1 MTFAVLSDLHLPN
14 PKAAVID
21 RTVAA
26 LVALQ
31 PRFVVVT
38 GDHINGSSNDGPG
51 VVKKS
56 ASWWL
61 TVAAALAPLRTAHI
75 PVLPVAGNHD
85 SYVAAERAGYATTFA
100 DLAAWAAP
108 LAITPPPARPALAK
122 PAHEVARAPFTYAV
136 DVAGLHLD
144 LLHIVDDAV
153 DPDVA
158 AWLAADLATPAART
172 ARIRIAVSHVPWVS
186 VHQGRLRRLQRDL
199 GPLLDAGGVELY
211 IAGHEHFVWDE
222 DFALA
227 SGRMLREL
235 LVGCTSGFYNYGPSP
250 AEIETARCA
259 PTKYPGKQNALRCAM
274 PHGGGAFVLAPGRK
288 QRLLQHA
295 LATFTLVTVGADG
308 GVTAVPMTLDAT
320 GAAVPFYL
328 HAEQDRE

>member
-1 MTFAVLSDLHLPN
+1 MFAVMSDLHLPN

-26 LVALQ
+26 LVALE

-38 GDHINGSSNDGPG
+38 GDHINGSIADGPG
-51 VVKKS
+51 VVKRS
-56 ASWWL
+56 ASWWRA
-61 TVAAALAPLRTAHI
+61 VAAALAPLRAAHI

-85 SYVAAERAGYATTFA
+85 SYVTGERAGYAATFG

-108 LAITPPPARPALAK
+108 LVLTPAPARPALAK
-122 PAHEVARAPFTYAV
+122 PAHEVARAPFSYAIDV
-136 DVAGLHLD
+136 DGLHLD
-144 LLHIVDDAV
+144 LLDIVDDAV

-158 AWLAADLATPAART
+158 AWLASDLATPVAKAARV
-172 ARIRIAVSHVPWVS
+172 RIAFSHVPWVS
-186 VHQGRLRRLQRDL
+186 VHQAPLRRLQRDL
-199 GPLLDAGGVELY
+199 GPLLDAGGVDLY

-235 LVGCTSGFYNYGPSP
+235 LVGCASGFYNYGPSL
-250 AEIETARCA
+250 AERKTARCA
-259 PTKYPGKQNALRCAM
+259 PTTYPGKQSALRCAM

-295 LATFTLVTVGADG
+295 LATFTLVTVAADG
-308 GVTAVPMTLDAT
+308 TVTAVPMTLDAA
-320 GAAVPFYL
+320 GAPVPFYL
-328 HAEQDRE
+328 DH